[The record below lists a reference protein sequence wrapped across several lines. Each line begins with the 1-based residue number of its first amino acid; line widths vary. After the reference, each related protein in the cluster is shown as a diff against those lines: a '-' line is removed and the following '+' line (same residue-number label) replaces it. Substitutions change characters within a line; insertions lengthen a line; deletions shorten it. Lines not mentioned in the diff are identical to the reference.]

1 MTRLQS
7 MVELAALTVS
17 AAACGRAFYHINP
30 VAGWIFVP
38 YVAWLSFA
46 TFLNYTIYKIN
57 GREAGGGAES
67 TATITE
73 LKKE

>member
-1 MTRLQS
+1 MTRFQS
-7 MVELAALTVS
+7 LVELTALTVS
-17 AAACGRAFYHINP
+17 AAACGRVFYHINP

-57 GREAGGGAES
+57 GRDADGSAGS

-73 LKKE
+73 LKNE

>member
-1 MTRLQS
+1 MTRFQS
-7 MVELAALTVS
+7 LVEITALTVS

-46 TFLNYTIYKIN
+46 TFLNYTIYRIN
-57 GREAGGGAES
+57 GRDIGGGS
-67 TATITE
+67 DATITG
-73 LKKE
+73 LKNE